1 MIGAVEHP
9 PSCFLDLNRTS
20 LIVAYRRLSSLI
32 MEQEMIRALIAISCI
47 TVSTCFLP
55 QGQAE
60 ETKAFKQLTIGDQ
73 LPAIGKRVRW
83 LKGKKVE
90 SYSKGKV
97 YVIDL
102 WATWCAP
109 CIEMMPHTSNIADR
123 YAKHGVQ
130 IIGLALDPGSA
141 TATQQFVKTNPN
153 MMRYAICEDIEG
165 QLKEEYMTRTATAGI
180 PAVLI
185 INQQGLLAWKGHPKN
200 MGGPLA
206 EIVLETYDLEAA
218 KRTLDRHAAVTENI
232 ATAPATANDRDA
244 LRNIFE
250 RKEGDAMVK
259 LAESMM
265 GNKARLVNALG
276 IKGKGLYHQGKFEE
290 AKSTFTSICNESGQ
304 FKTQVLCGVA
314 EFLVTEYQDNPDRNL
329 SLAISLAEAAVAT
342 RTGQQWPAS
351 GTLVL
356 VMDVVEFHIQG
367 NKKGE
372 VESHKFF
379 AQKLMQYEALRNTKP
394 KESRLTARNR
404 RTLLGQ

>member
-1 MIGAVEHP
+1 MSRAFFVVE
-9 PSCFLDLNRTS
+9 CIL
-20 LIVAYRRLSSLI
+20 V
-32 MEQEMIRALIAISCI
+32 IAML
-47 TVSTCFLP
+47 LP
-55 QGQAE
+55 TTAAQAQNNV
-60 ETKAFKQLTIGDQ
+60 KPLTIGDQ
-73 LPAIGKRVRW
+73 FPPIGKRANW
-83 LKGKKVE
+83 LKGPSVE

-123 YAKHGVQ
+123 YAKHGVE
-130 IIGLALDPGSA
+130 IIGLALDPGDA
-141 TATQQFVKTNPN
+141 TGTQQFVKTNPN
-153 MMRYAICEDIEG
+153 MMRYAICEDIDG
-165 QLKEEYMTRTATAGI
+165 QLKTEYMTRTGTAGI
-180 PAVLI
+180 PTVLI
-185 INQQGLLAWKGHPKN
+185 INQDGMLAWKGHPKN

-218 KRTLDRHAAVTENI
+218 KRTLNRHAAATENI
-232 ATAPATANDRDA
+232 ANPPATATDRDA

-250 RKEGDAMVK
+250 RKDGNAMVK

-265 GNKARLVNALG
+265 GNKTRLVNALG

-304 FKTQVLCGVA
+304 FKTQVLCGAA
-314 EFLVTEYQDNPDRNL
+314 EFLVTEYQDNPERNL

-356 VMDVVEFHIQG
+356 VMDVVEFHLQG

-379 AQKLMQYEALRNTKP
+379 AQKLMQYETLRNSKP